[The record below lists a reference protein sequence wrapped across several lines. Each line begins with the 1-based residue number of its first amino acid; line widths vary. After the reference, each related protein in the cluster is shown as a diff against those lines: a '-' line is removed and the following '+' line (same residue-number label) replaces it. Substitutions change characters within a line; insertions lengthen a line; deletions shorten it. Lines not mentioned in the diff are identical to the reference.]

1 LEGLRTTLQQLYLI
15 HSLLS
20 PPTLACL
27 LVLQVRLAQAVR
39 EVSRMATTTTTNTN
53 TNNNTNNNKTSGSLL
68 SRLITVVGLG
78 FIGLLSIVRFA
89 IAEYNW
95 AAQISYDVLP
105 HIMNTLAA
113 MDVLIAIFL
122 LLGAIASLAYT
133 IIKARRTPLRKVF
146 FLLLAMTVLTVV
158 RETFGIIYVGLVSLG
173 QTVDVE
179 MQRVVME
186 ATPALNVLGMFFH
199 PLTMVLCLILAWAVL
214 GKKKERG
221 GIWMD
226 GQGVDK
232 VLDEEGRSMSASTVR
247 RLS

>member
-1 LEGLRTTLQQLYLI
+1 
-15 HSLLS
+15 
-20 PPTLACL
+20 
-27 LVLQVRLAQAVR
+27 LQVRLAQAVR
-39 EVSRMATTTTTNTN
+39 EVSRLATTTNT
-53 TNNNTNNNKTSGSLL
+53 TNNNNNNKTSGSLL

-179 MQRVVME
+179 MQRVVIE